1 MSEPKKKPHYNKGIP
16 HKNTK
21 YSQQL
26 LKELEYDV
34 AVQIKLHL
42 EDLDRRIATEKAAYR
57 PRKNLL
63 LELSKEQATMVK
75 ALLPYEVVKPT
86 GESPIDLASE
96 RNPTAIKLTK

>member
-1 MSEPKKKPHYNKGIP
+1 MDEPTKKPSPNKGVP

-21 YSQQL
+21 YSQEL

-42 EDLDRRIATEKAAYR
+42 EDVERRIATEKAAYK

-63 LELSKEQATMVK
+63 LELSKEQATMVR
-75 ALLPYEVVKPT
+75 AILPYHVVKPT
-86 GESPIDLASE
+86 GDSPVEETRRA
-96 RNPTAIKLTK
+96 PMAIKLTL

>member
-1 MSEPKKKPHYNKGIP
+1 MTEPTKKPHYNKGIP

-21 YSQQL
+21 YSQEL

-34 AVQIKLHL
+34 AVQIKAHL
-42 EDLDRRIATEKAAYR
+42 EDVERRIATEKAAYK

-75 ALLPYEVVKPT
+75 ALLPYALVKPT
-86 GESPIDLASE
+86 GEAPAEENNSKPLAI
-96 RNPTAIKLTK
+96 RLTQ

>member
-1 MSEPKKKPHYNKGIP
+1 MTEPKKKPHYNTGKP

-21 YSQQL
+21 YTQEL

-42 EDLDRRIATEKAAYR
+42 EDLERRIATEKSAYK
-57 PRKNLL
+57 PRKTLL

-75 ALLPYEVVKPT
+75 ALLPYALIKPT
-86 GESPIDLASE
+86 GDSPIDDTS
-96 RNPTAIKLTK
+96 RKPMAIRLTQ

>member
-1 MSEPKKKPHYNKGIP
+1 MSEPKKKVSPNKGVP

-21 YSQQL
+21 YSQQM

-42 EDLDRRIATEKAAYR
+42 DDLERRIATEKSAYK

-86 GESPIDLASE
+86 GDSPMEDIRRAPL
-96 RNPTAIKLTK
+96 AIKLSK